1 MIMAVNEAWKRNV
14 SDADKGQKRRSRCHV
29 VWQTVP
35 NGRSGD
41 WEGLAANGR
50 QFHGRHRQKVAVM
63 GRDCRHSLFF
73 LDSQESLTLVSAAHT
88 LLLN

>member
-1 MIMAVNEAWKRNV
+1 MFQTLTKVER
-14 SDADKGQKRRSRCHV
+14 DGADVTLSGRLFQMVGQATGK
-29 VWQTVP
+29 
-35 NGRSGD
+35 
-41 WEGLAANGR
+41 AANGR
-50 QFHGRHRQKVAVM
+50 QFHGRHRQKVAVK